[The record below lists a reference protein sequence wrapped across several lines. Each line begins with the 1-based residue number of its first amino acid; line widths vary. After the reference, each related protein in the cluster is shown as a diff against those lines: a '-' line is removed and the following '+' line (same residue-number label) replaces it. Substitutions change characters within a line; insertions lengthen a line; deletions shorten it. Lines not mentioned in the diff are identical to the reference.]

1 MKAVAI
7 TALQLLLVAV
17 ALAGLVALW
26 VQGLESD
33 PEQRP
38 PSGWVSP

>member
-1 MKAVAI
+1 MKATLI

-26 VQGLESD
+26 IQGVESD
-33 PEQRP
+33 SEQRP
-38 PSGWVSP
+38 PPGWVSR